1 MAISYSNDS
10 MEKVT
15 FNIPSELKAQLTALK
30 DEMHISFS
38 AIYNEAIANYIKQ
51 KELEKWQKGAAMAM
65 EDKEY
70 MAFSEEFANDQGDLY
85 EY

>member
-1 MAISYSNDS
+1 MATLYSNDS

-15 FNIPSELKAQLTALK
+15 FNIPSELKAQLAVLK

-38 AIYNEAIANYIKQ
+38 AIYNEAIANYVKQ
-51 KELEKWQKGAAMAM
+51 KELEKWRKGAELAM

-70 MAFSEEFANDQGDLY
+70 MALSEEFGGDQGDLY